1 MYMSKKEVAVKLHLY
16 YEFDDTEMSNQEA
29 IESVLDMIY
38 LVIGDQ
44 LGFIPNIHE
53 TYVQEVD

>member
-1 MYMSKKEVAVKLHLY
+1 MPKKEVAVKLHLY

-38 LVIGDQ
+38 GVIEDQ
-44 LGFIPNIHE
+44 LGFIPNVHE
-53 TYVQEVD
+53 TYIQEVD

>member
-1 MYMSKKEVAVKLHLY
+1 MSKKEVAVKLHLY

-29 IESVLDMIY
+29 IDSVLDMIY
-38 LVIGDQ
+38 EVVEDQ

-53 TYVQEVD
+53 VYIQEVD